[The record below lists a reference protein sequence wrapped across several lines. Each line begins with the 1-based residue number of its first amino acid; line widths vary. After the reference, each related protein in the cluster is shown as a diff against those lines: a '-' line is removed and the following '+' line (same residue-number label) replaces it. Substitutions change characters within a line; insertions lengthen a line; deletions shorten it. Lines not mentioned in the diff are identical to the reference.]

1 MAKSPFGF
9 RKPQEFA
16 MLRSLKMT
24 AAAVLSLGFALAGPA
39 ATANAA
45 THDGNWSV
53 LIVTEKGTCDK
64 AYRYSV
70 AVANGQVRYQGDAA
84 VNFNGTVDQH
94 GVVKVSIRLGEQGAS
109 GTGRLAKDSGTG
121 KWHGVGGAGECAG
134 RWEAE
139 RR

>member
-1 MAKSPFGF
+1 
-9 RKPQEFA
+9 
-16 MLRSLKMT
+16 MLRSVKMT

-39 ATANAA
+39 ATASAA
-45 THDGNWSV
+45 SHDGNWSV
-53 LIVTEKGTCDK
+53 LIITEKGTCDK

-70 AVANGQVRYQGDAA
+70 GVANGQVRYQGDAA
-84 VNFNGTVDQH
+84 VNFNGTVDQN
-94 GVVKVSIRLGEQGAS
+94 GAVKVTIRLGEQGAS